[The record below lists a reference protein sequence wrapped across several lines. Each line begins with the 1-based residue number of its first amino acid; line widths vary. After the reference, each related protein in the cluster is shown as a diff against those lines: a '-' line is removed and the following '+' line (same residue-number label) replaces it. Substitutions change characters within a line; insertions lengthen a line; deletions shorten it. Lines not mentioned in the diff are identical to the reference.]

1 MGMKLTQEQF
11 DRECSYRLACAIME
25 RMMEDEL
32 LTPKEY
38 GRIEP
43 ILAQKLSPIWAGYPN
58 VIDTM
63 SGDGELML
71 TILAS
76 LAQEESRSVS
86 ENCKWRVRKKF

>member
-1 MGMKLTQEQF
+1 MGMKLTREQF

-43 ILAQKLSPIWAGYPN
+43 ILAQKFSPIWAGYPN
-58 VIDTM
+58 AIRDKC
-63 SGDGELML
+63 
-71 TILAS
+71 A
-76 LAQEESRSVS
+76 
-86 ENCKWRVRKKF
+86 